1 MWLEYIIRFAT
12 LFVIGITAYFLGYDK
27 GCKDAAR
34 KAKEK
39 YDKDFNKWIDERSDL
54 ISEIIEL
61 KNDSKHE
68 HYLTD

>member
-1 MWLEYIIRFAT
+1 MLLEYIIPFSTFCA
-12 LFVIGITAYFLGYDK
+12 VGIIGYFLGYYN
-27 GCKDAAR
+27 GRKDAEM

-39 YDKDFNKWIDERSDL
+39 YDKDLNKWIDERCDL

>member
-12 LFVIGITAYFLGYDK
+12 LCVIGITAYFLGYDN
-27 GCKDAAR
+27 GSKDAQR

-39 YDKDFNKWIDERSDL
+39 YDKDFNKWIDERCDL